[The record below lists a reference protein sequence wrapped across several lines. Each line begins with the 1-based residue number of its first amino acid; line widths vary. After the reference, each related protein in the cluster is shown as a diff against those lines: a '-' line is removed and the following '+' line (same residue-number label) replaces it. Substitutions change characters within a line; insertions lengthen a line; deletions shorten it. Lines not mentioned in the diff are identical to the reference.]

1 MSATINRPS
10 AMLLAT
16 EKDPFPRGSFLNG
29 KKAIYRDVTIA
40 RDEIVRV
47 FDVGNNS
54 AKVVRSNGDFADV
67 PRYWLRPLPTKS
79 QKPKRHLMA
88 LLKKLLGVGPVK
100 VGAAFEEVLVLLEI
114 LPNDIRHEVEASI
127 YDASKSGSVYDPCGY
142 ERLCDAVVEAE
153 PIGSRILRY
162 VEPENLLFVFSESV
176 EALRDALRNFPLP
189 QSVLNA
195 GHDRCAYARE
205 EQRKGGNEKNPENR
219 AIVLCKLRK
228 AEGIAE
234 FFTAKKKESGDK
246 ADRYEV
252 SWGELQ
258 KLKDE
263 IKHRCD
269 AELIEDFCK
278 TEGRA
283 K

>member
-1 MSATINRPS
+1 MMTINRPS
-10 AMLLAT
+10 AMSLAT
-16 EKDPFPRGSFLNG
+16 ETG
-29 KKAIYRDVTIA
+29 
-40 RDEIVRV
+40 
-47 FDVGNNS
+47 
-54 AKVVRSNGDFADV
+54 
-67 PRYWLRPLPTKS
+67 
-79 QKPKRHLMA
+79 H
-88 LLKKLLGVGPVK
+88 
-100 VGAAFEEVLVLLEI
+100 
-114 LPNDIRHEVEASI
+114 
-127 YDASKSGSVYDPCGY
+127 C
-142 ERLCDAVVEAE
+142 ERLCLHEVQVVASRKEAEALSDRFRPRLQGKDKLPFVGSNQKGASFENVMVFVEVIPRNCMNEVREAIYHASERVYAVNDAVGYESLNDAIIDAE
-153 PIGSRILRY
+153 SIGSRILDY
-162 VEPENLLFVFSESV
+162 VEAENLFFAFGESV

-195 GHDRCAYARE
+195 GHDRCAYAGE

-234 FFTAKKKESGDK
+234 FFIAKKKESGDK

-258 KLKDE
+258 KLKNE

-278 TEGRA
+278 PEGRA